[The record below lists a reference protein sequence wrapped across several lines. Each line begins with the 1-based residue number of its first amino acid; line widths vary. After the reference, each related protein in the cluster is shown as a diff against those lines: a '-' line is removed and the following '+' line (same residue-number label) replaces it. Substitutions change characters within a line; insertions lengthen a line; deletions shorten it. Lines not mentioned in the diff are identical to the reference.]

1 MSSLNGWFKDK
12 MHFKGT
18 SLNFDS
24 HIEMQT
30 RNLLVTY
37 LYKQSVVGQVAS
49 LFCAFILFIG
59 LYNAAGDRAAL
70 IGWFIY
76 SFLVVFARIGMT
88 WFYNRQPMPEKSVRV
103 WKNLFVLG
111 AMAGGLSWGF
121 AGSYLFWFASDV
133 QQTLIILIIAGIT
146 SGAVPI
152 LAADMAAA
160 VLFLITSLLPLIIQL
175 FFQQQT
181 YIYSLFSITIIAYFV
196 YMLVLAGRSHRL
208 LKQTIGLQ
216 FEKEALTKYLR
227 EANDKLA
234 TSTEILHTVETH
246 DLLTGL
252 PNRKLFMLTLTEAIK
267 RAEISQKNFAVLYM
281 DLDNFKFI
289 NDAYGYEVGD
299 QLLKMV
305 IKKVRENLREPDV
318 LARMGGD
325 EFAILLENQS
335 NISNVS
341 HIARQICQL
350 LAKPFNVGD
359 YHLNMS
365 ASIGVCIYPV
375 DGVDADILVKK
386 ADKAMQY
393 IKEHGHNNFHFNT
406 KLSGSSG

>member
-1 MSSLNGWFKDK
+1 MPSLPGWIKNK

-30 RNLLVTY
+30 QNLLVTY
-37 LYKQSVVGQVAS
+37 LYKQSIVGQIAS

-59 LYNAAGDRAAL
+59 LYSAARDRTVL

-76 SFLVVFARIGMT
+76 SFIVAFARVGMT
-88 WFYNRQPMPEKSVRV
+88 WFYNRQTTPEKQVRA
-103 WKNLFVLG
+103 WKNLFILG
-111 AMAGGLSWGF
+111 TVAGGLSWGF

-133 QQTLIILIIAGIT
+133 QQTLIILVTAGIT

-152 LAADMAAA
+152 LAAEMAAA
-160 VLFLITSLLPLIIQL
+160 ASFLITSLLPLIIQL

-181 YIYSLFSITIIAYFV
+181 YIYSLFSITIVAYFV

-216 FEKEALTKYLR
+216 FEKEALTKYLH
-227 EANDKLA
+227 EAHEKL
-234 TSTEILHTVETH
+234 EISHEIIHSVETH

-252 PNRKLFMLTLTEAIK
+252 ANRKLFMLTLTDAIK

-289 NDAYGYEVGD
+289 NDAYGYAVGD

-305 IKKVRENLREPDV
+305 IKKVRENLHKPDF

-335 NISNVS
+335 NIADISQ
-341 HIARQICQL
+341 IARQICLL

-359 YHLNMS
+359 YRINLS

-375 DGVDADILVKK
+375 DGVDPDILVKK

-393 IKEHGHNNFHFNT
+393 IKEHGHNNFHYYT
-406 KLSGSSG
+406 KLSESSS